1 MSWRDG
7 IHLVRLRRN
16 VRLSI
21 RALARRRWR
30 TLLAASSLSIG
41 IAAVVLLAGA
51 GGGAERAFAEALE
64 EMGKNLL
71 AVSPERGESGALRGA
86 GRQVETLTLDD
97 WRALSSQV
105 DGALRA
111 APIAMRQLEV
121 RHGKRTLSTTVFGT
135 TPEFQLT
142 NNQRLAAGR
151 FLDRDDVDLVAF
163 APLRGNQARVAVIGS
178 HVVRELFAGEQPLGE
193 RLQVAGT
200 PFVVI
205 GILEEKGTD
214 PTGAE
219 QDNRILIPIRAAQ
232 RRLMNV
238 DYLDRIFVQ
247 AVSKEALS
255 PVAERIRALLRARHD
270 LDEASTD
277 TASSDDFTVRTQAAL
292 LETLEQADRSFSVL
306 VGGLA
311 ALTLGLAS
319 IGLLAVSLLSV
330 KERQG
335 EIGLRLAVGARPLHV
350 LLQFL
355 TETAMVAVLGAAF
368 GLLAGGCGII
378 VGERLLGWR
387 LALTWQAAAYPFLL
401 SLGIALVFGAYPAL
415 RAARLDPIVALRSQ

>member
-1 MSWRDG
+1 M
-7 IHLVRLRRN
+7 RLRRN
-16 VRLSI
+16 LQLSL
-21 RALARRRWR
+21 RALTRHPWR

-51 GGGAERAFAEALE
+51 GGGAEREFQEALE

-71 AVSPERGESGALRGA
+71 AVSPERGESGPLRGS
-86 GRQVETLTLDD
+86 GRQVETLTLAD
-97 WRALSSQV
+97 WRAITGEPTV
-105 DGALRA
+105 ERA

-121 RHGKRTLSTTVFGT
+121 RHGKRTLSSTVFGT
-135 TPEFQLT
+135 TPEFRLT

-151 FLDRDDVDLVAF
+151 FLDRGDVADH
-163 APLRGNQARVAVIGS
+163 ARVAVIGA
-178 HVVRELFAGEQPLGE
+178 HLVRELFAGEQPLGE
-193 RLQVAGT
+193 RMLVAGM

-219 QDNRILIPIRAAQ
+219 QDNRILVPVLTAQ
-232 RRLMNV
+232 RRLLNV

-247 AVSKEALS
+247 AVSKEALG
-255 PVAERIRALLRARHD
+255 VAEAKIRALLRARHD
-270 LDEASTD
+270 
-277 TASSDDFTVRTQAAL
+277 ASSDDFTVRTQAAL
-292 LETLEQADRSFSVL
+292 LETLEQTDRSFSLL

-330 KERQG
+330 KGRQG
-335 EIGLRLAVGARPLHV
+335 EIGLRLAVGARPRHV
-350 LLQFL
+350 FVQFL
-355 TETAMVAVLGAAF
+355 AETGVVAVLGAAF

-387 LALTWQAAAYPFLL
+387 LALTWQAAVYPFLI
-401 SLGIALVFGAYPAL
+401 SLGIAIVFGAYPAL